1 MPSKDRIN
9 PEANEWLA
17 KEKPDAITLLE
28 RGATASR
35 TGKRVVSAQVLRL
48 ARRLGKDPDEMARS
62 MKPETLRKTKY
73 PVIETVDADGK
84 RHFKHD
90 LGITEGVTSL
100 LRK

>member
-1 MPSKDRIN
+1 MPSKDQIN

-17 KEKPDAITLLE
+17 KERPDAITLPE

-35 TGKRVVSAQVLRL
+35 TAKRAVSAQVLRL
-48 ARRLGKDPDEMARS
+48 AKRLGKDPDELAA
-62 MKPETLRKTKY
+62 KINPETLRKTKY

-90 LGITEGVTSL
+90 LGITEGVQSL
-100 LRK
+100 TRK